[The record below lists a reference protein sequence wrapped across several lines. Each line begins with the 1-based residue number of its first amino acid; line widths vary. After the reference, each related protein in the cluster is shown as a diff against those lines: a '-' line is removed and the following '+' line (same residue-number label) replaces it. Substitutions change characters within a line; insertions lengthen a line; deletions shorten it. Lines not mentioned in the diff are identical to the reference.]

1 MQHVISVLVE
11 NKAGVLARVAGLF
24 SGRGFN
30 IDSLT
35 VGPTADRTLSRMTI
49 VVTGDDATIEQII
62 KQLNKLIDVVKVMD
76 LSAERH
82 IERELALLNISC
94 TPKTRSEIVELAS
107 IFHCRILDVFPKG
120 LIVEVSGERQKVAD
134 FIELMQPYGIR
145 NTIRTGAI
153 AISRGM

>member
-1 MQHVISVLVE
+1 MQHVITILVE

-49 VVTGDDATIEQII
+49 VVTGDDATIEQVI

-82 IERELALLNISC
+82 IERELALLNINC

-107 IFHCRILDVFPKG
+107 IFNCRILDVFSKG
-120 LIVEVSGERQKVAD
+120 LIVEVSGDRQKVGD